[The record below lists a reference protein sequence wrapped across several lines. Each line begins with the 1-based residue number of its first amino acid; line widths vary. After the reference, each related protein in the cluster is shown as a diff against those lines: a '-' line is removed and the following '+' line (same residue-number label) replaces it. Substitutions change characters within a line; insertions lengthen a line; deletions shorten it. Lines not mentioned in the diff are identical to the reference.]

1 MKKRRPKKMDKI
13 TLKIRDLTLLTLV
26 YMTLKEILK
35 NEREIDNLTEYLKA
49 DGRITGRRSESLNG
63 MT

>member
-1 MKKRRPKKMDKI
+1 MDKI

-26 YMTLKEILK
+26 YMTLKEALK
-35 NEREIDNLTEYLKA
+35 NEREIDKLTEYLKA